1 MEYHAILAEAA
12 ERAGV
17 SPDDAE
23 TLTRASSDM
32 LADRIRG
39 GEAQDLAQPLPEPLK
54 SWLRRDEGI
63 ARATGYGANPFVRR
77 VSRRADVPREPA
89 EVGILVLSATVRE
102 AVGDQEPR
110 DGTAQLSRSTTS
122 CSALPRARPAKASNP
137 FWRSHGQRR
146 VHPAR
151 QPAGP
156 RARGAGQ

>member
-23 TLTRASSDM
+23 TLTRASFDV

-54 SWLRRDEGI
+54 SWLRTDEEI
-63 ARATGYGANPFVRR
+63 AKGYGLRATGYGANSFVRR

-110 DGTAQLSRSTTS
+110 DGTAQL
-122 CSALPRARPAKASNP
+122 PRECDILLCT
-137 FWRSHGQRR
+137 
-146 VHPAR
+146 
-151 QPAGP
+151 PAGP
-156 RARGAGQ
+156 AGEG

>member
-23 TLTRASSDM
+23 SLTRASFDV

-54 SWLRRDEGI
+54 SWLRTDEEI
-63 ARATGYGANPFVRR
+63 AKGYGLRATGYGLRATGYGANSFPRR

-110 DGTAQLSRSTTS
+110 DGTAQL
-122 CSALPRARPAKASNP
+122 PREYDILL
-137 FWRSHGQRR
+137 
-146 VHPAR
+146 
-151 QPAGP
+151 
-156 RARGAGQ
+156 